1 MRNFHDIEIKKDLVS
16 REDGYNA
23 LERVLTSSD
32 FATSPHLS
40 AFLAYC
46 VRETLEGRAS
56 ALKAYNVATSVLG
69 RPPTF
74 DPQADPIVR
83 VEATRLRRA
92 LERHYNGSGSA
103 EPVQIVMPRGG
114 YQINFVRREATNS
127 SDNPKTAS
135 VFAVSNTSKQPRFH
149 LRFFQRQ
156 PYWAIL
162 FVLSI
167 ISAGWTWGVFPDRW
181 AAINASGSSKE
192 SLLALHVDQK
202 DLAPQAPEPTKMAPK
217 IGRSFRLGGVKVGT
231 FAVEGNASM
240 PWHVGAKISEEFTEA
255 LSRFDAISVYDWRS
269 PSQPNDP
276 DIYELSGRAVVDGPQ
291 TNTISVRIVHIAS
304 QRMVWSRDY
313 GRVSTSRPGSFW
325 RQDVIRAVATTIA
338 SNDGVIIRDSTAISS
353 IDDPATVAK
362 YCILRATEVLRLPEQ
377 ERVASAR
384 QCIDEAIKIY
394 PDSPNLLGLSARL
407 RLDLPNAS
415 AEELRLA
422 LNEAQRANTVAPQS
436 ALILNILADV
446 NTRLGLTQRANELGK
461 LAVDLNPYDVT
472 VLASQAAR
480 LASIGD
486 ENGAMELRSQIEPEF
501 KGPAL
506 ISQP

>member
-1 MRNFHDIEIKKDLVS
+1 MNNFHEIEITRDLIG
-16 REDGYNA
+16 REDGYDA

-32 FATSPHLS
+32 FASSPHLA

-56 ALKAYNVATSVLG
+56 ALKAYSVATSVLG

-74 DPQADPIVR
+74 DPQIDPIVR

-92 LERHYNGSGSA
+92 LERHYNGAGSA
-103 EPVQIVMPRGG
+103 DPVQIVMPRGG
-114 YQINFVRREATNS
+114 YQINFVRKEA
-127 SDNPKTAS
+127 PKTPDIRKAAS
-135 VFAVSNTSKQPRFH
+135 ISAVFNTDKQPRFN

-156 PYWAIL
+156 PYWATL

-181 AAINASGSSKE
+181 AAINASLPSKDA
-192 SLLALHVDQK
+192 LFALHVDQK
-202 DLAPQAPEPTKMAPK
+202 DLVSRAPDPSKMAPI
-217 IGRSFRLGGVKVGT
+217 IGRNFRLGGVKVGT

-313 GRVSTSRPGSFW
+313 VRVATSRPGSFW

-338 SNDGVIIRDSTAISS
+338 SNDGVIMRDSTAISA

-362 YCILRATEVLRLPEQ
+362 YCILRATEVLRLPDQ
-377 ERVASAR
+377 ERVTSAR
-384 QCIDEAIKIY
+384 QCIDEALKIY

-407 RLDLPNAS
+407 RLDLLEGS

-446 NTRLGLTQRANELGK
+446 NTRLGLTERATQLGK
-461 LAVDLNPYDVT
+461 LAVDMNPYDVT

-486 ENGAMELRSQIEPEF
+486 DNGAMELRSQIEPEF

-506 ISQP
+506 ISRP